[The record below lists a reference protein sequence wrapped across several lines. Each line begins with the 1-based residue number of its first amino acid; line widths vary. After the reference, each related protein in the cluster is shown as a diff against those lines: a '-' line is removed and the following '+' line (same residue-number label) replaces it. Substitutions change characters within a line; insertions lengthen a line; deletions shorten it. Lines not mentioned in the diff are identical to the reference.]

1 MTKSASFQ
9 IHLGRPQILA
19 WFSSSKSEL
28 QHEIS
33 FKTVMDLE
41 SFTTE
46 QMISLFKRRSVPQE
60 ALDLLRGM
68 QSSLKRQSNTT
79 VSVRIPSVFSKFKMI
94 RSFSLLDNDI
104 DGSSLLL
111 LRDDVDEFKAVVPK
125 SGHRLL
131 IKWIIKEE
139 LTKADLEAQVSS

>member
-1 MTKSASFQ
+1 M
-9 IHLGRPQILA
+9 
-19 WFSSSKSEL
+19 
-28 QHEIS
+28 
-33 FKTVMDLE
+33 
-41 SFTTE
+41 
-46 QMISLFKRRSVPQE
+46 PQE

-79 VSVRIPSVFSKFKMI
+79 VSVRIPSVFSKFKLI

-131 IKWIIKEE
+131 IKRIIKEE

>member
-1 MTKSASFQ
+1 M
-9 IHLGRPQILA
+9 
-19 WFSSSKSEL
+19 
-28 QHEIS
+28 
-33 FKTVMDLE
+33 
-41 SFTTE
+41 
-46 QMISLFKRRSVPQE
+46 PQE

-79 VSVRIPSVFSKFKMI
+79 VSVRIPSVFSKFKLI

>member
-1 MTKSASFQ
+1 M
-9 IHLGRPQILA
+9 
-19 WFSSSKSEL
+19 
-28 QHEIS
+28 
-33 FKTVMDLE
+33 
-41 SFTTE
+41 
-46 QMISLFKRRSVPQE
+46 
-60 ALDLLRGM
+60 
-68 QSSLKRQSNTT
+68 
-79 VSVRIPSVFSKFKMI
+79 RIPLVFSKFKLI